1 MKRTRIAALL
11 LALVLC
17 LGLLPMTALATETN
31 EGDLKNITVI
41 TDNQGSNNGSGGKA
55 DEGELKDVTVITDNV
70 GWREFTIT
78 FDASPG
84 KFPDGTTTRTVRTTS
99 PGHPG
104 SAVGAAGDSGL
115 LHIVRIPAE
124 TPVLEGYTFAGWYVD
139 SPNEYPSVA
148 NRSFTADTT
157 VKANWTKNAGAGGG
171 MTFKLDPNGGTVNPD
186 TFTMDENYKVVGK
199 LPTPTRTGYTFKG
212 WYIDGKLVDES
223 KPITSTAPFPVAQ
236 WERSSKI
243 TPAVS
248 ASPAKIEAGAEKVEV
263 TLSCTTS
270 GAMLDWRPFERLLFG
285 GNGGNPA
292 DVEGAVKQYIY
303 GDGPNSPSG
312 LKLTGIDYKGSYD
325 WDKHDDSAYPRDL
338 YPEGVCPTPQLVL
351 TYEGKAVAGK
361 SLYIY
366 VEPGCFVQ
374 PVTKNE
380 HLVLTESSDQI
391 FERTKLFI
399 PITGTAASANG
410 PFTVKFDL
418 NYKDAP
424 KAEVP
429 KEKTVV
435 KGSAVPLPDGSKL
448 TPPASSLEFYMPW
461 KMP

>member
-1 MKRTRIAALL
+1 MKRTRVAALL
-11 LALVLC
+11 LTLVLC
-17 LGLLPMTALATETN
+17 LGLLPMTALAAEDDN
-31 EGDLKNITVI
+31 PDLTSTVI
-41 TDNQGSNNGSGGKA
+41 LTDSEHTPPGNGGAAESA
-55 DEGELKDVTVITDNV
+55 VRVHLTV
-70 GWREFTIT
+70 
-78 FDASPG
+78 DASPG
-84 KFPDGTTTRTVRTTS
+84 KLPNGNTTETLTGNLYGNGSFIKVTS
-99 PGHPG
+99 QNLIF
-104 SAVGAAGDSGL
+104 SEDYT
-115 LHIVRIPAE
+115 PAR
-124 TPVLEGYTFAGWYVD
+124 EGYTFTGW
-139 SPNEYPSVA
+139 
-148 NRSFTADTT
+148 FTSDGQPALGVEFSTDITFYAHWE
-157 VKANWTKNAGAGGG
+157 KQAASGGG
-171 MTFKLDPNGGTVNPD
+171 VGGGQQTFNLNPNGGTVDP
-186 TFTMDENYKVVGK
+186 NYYTVTGEWGALKIVGK
-199 LPTPTRTGYTFKG
+199 LPTPTRPGYIFKG

-223 KPITSTAPFPVAQ
+223 KPITSSAPFPVAQ
-236 WERSSKI
+236 WERIKVNP
-243 TPAVS
+243 TVS

-429 KEKTVV
+429 KEKTVA

-448 TPPASSLEFYMPW
+448 TPPRLQPGVLRLGH
-461 KMP
+461 PQ